1 MKKAF
6 LNDPSIDNGWSL
18 GNPQRQLS
26 WSREAYRSDKS
37 YQQLRQLIYMQM
49 AATDLLHDHEAMA
62 QVELPEGLLANLE
75 EKHRLVAQMQ
85 APCDRRIEEFL
96 GEHFRE
102 LAGDSPLRLP
112 MHSLSL
118 SQHGMARELSLPDG
132 ASLFQ
137 NDMVSS
143 YRLANGV
150 LHNPKTDRRT
160 TQGTF
165 HVAEGGLAIA
175 GDKRAVPKHVFMQL
189 FRAAVA
195 APLANLQVPF
205 TLERTEQV
213 SSWVSLLIR
222 PLVRPRVP
230 GYCQEQTMEIRFFAP
245 GGLVSNLDFV
255 ESIFGNAGD
264 PLLPDNDAAL
274 DVEHWTGHTGCVI
287 LAPHLI
293 ELTKKELGLCH
304 WDQATE
310 RQRRDGMC
318 WKDPGEK

>member
-1 MKKAF
+1 MNKSF
-6 LNDPSIDNGWSL
+6 LKDPSIDQGWL
-18 GNPQRQLS
+18 LENPERQLS
-26 WSREAYRSDKS
+26 WSRNAYRKDKA
-37 YQQLRQLIYMQM
+37 YEQLRQFIYMQM
-49 AATDLLHDHEAMA
+49 AASDLLHDQEAME

-85 APCDRRIEEFL
+85 APCDRRIEAFL
-96 GEHFRE
+96 EEHFKDI
-102 LAGDSPLRLP
+102 AGDSPLRLP
-112 MHSLSL
+112 KYSLTL

-132 ASLFQ
+132 GSLFQ
-137 NDMVSS
+137 NEMVSS

-165 HVAEGGLAIA
+165 HVAEGGLPIA
-175 GDKRAVPKHVFMQL
+175 GDKRAVPKAVFMNL
-189 FRAAVA
+189 FRAAL
-195 APLANLQVPF
+195 APPPESLLLPFAMERNTPVP
-205 TLERTEQV
+205 T
-213 SSWVSLLIR
+213 WVSLLIR

-274 DVEHWTGHTGCVI
+274 DVEHWTGHSGCV
-287 LAPHLI
+287 LLVRPVLR
-293 ELTKKELGLCH
+293 LVSSK
-304 WDQATE
+304 
-310 RQRRDGMC
+310 
-318 WKDPGEK
+318 